1 MMMKAIANLESID
14 PGSMN
19 VAIYRDCS
27 SLHPSFLANN
37 FSLFAEGGLGS
48 LPGDPVAVVFS
59 SKSRQPASPLPPIND
74 DHER

>member
-1 MMMKAIANLESID
+1 MMMQAIAKLESID

-27 SLHPSFLANN
+27 SLHPSLPADN
-37 FSLFAEGGLGS
+37 FSIVAEKGPGS
-48 LPGDPVAVVFS
+48 SPDNPVAIVLS
-59 SKSRQPASPLPPIND
+59 SKSQQPTSPLPPIND